1 MSSLASLSV
10 LVPIYNERATI
21 EKLLNQVVAVQ
32 TGLTVEVLACD
43 DGSTD
48 GTREILSR
56 LSLPGLKVIFMDDN
70 VGRGGVIKH
79 LWSMATGDVI
89 VHQDADLEYD
99 PQDYIPML
107 APLLS
112 DRADVV
118 YGSRFKGSIEGMRFL
133 NRMGNLTMT
142 GAARALY
149 GVNVSDLMTC
159 YKMYKSSLVKGIHIA
174 ANGFDFEAEFTARLA
189 QRGARFA
196 EVPVSFSGRTF
207 EEGKK
212 IRAWHGIEA
221 LLVLLKFRLLPMEMM
236 LRPRAGGAACPAPP
250 IPVVAKRILDD
261 DEESELDAALA

>member
-1 MSSLASLSV
+1 MRPLRSLSV

-21 EKLLNQVVAVQ
+21 ERLLNAVVAVD

-56 LSLPGLKVIFMDDN
+56 LSLPGVRVIFMDDN
-70 VGRGGVIKH
+70 VGRGGVLKY
-79 LWSMATGDVI
+79 LWSQATGDVI

-99 PQDYIPML
+99 PQDYK
-107 APLLS
+107 PLLRPLLE

-118 YGSRFKGSIEGMRFL
+118 YGSRFKGSIEGMRWL

-149 GVNVSDLMTC
+149 GVQVSDLMTC
-159 YKMYKSSLVKGIHIA
+159 YKMYRSSLIKGLHID

-212 IRAWHGIEA
+212 IRAFDAVRVMRELIRCKLTNEAHG
-221 LLVLLKFRLLPMEMM
+221 
-236 LRPRAGGAACPAPP
+236 
-250 IPVVAKRILDD
+250 
-261 DEESELDAALA
+261 

>member
-1 MSSLASLSV
+1 MTRPASLSV
-10 LVPIYNERATI
+10 LVPCYNERATI
-21 EKLLNQVVAVQ
+21 ERLLRAVVAVE
-32 TGLTVEVLACD
+32 TGLTLEVLVGD
-43 DGSTD
+43 DGSSD
-48 GTREILSR
+48 GTREILAK
-56 LSLPGLKVIFMDDN
+56 LSLPGVQVILMPDN

-79 LWSMATGDVI
+79 LWTLATGDIV

-107 APLLS
+107 APLL
-112 DRADVV
+112 DGRADVV
-118 YGSRFKGSIEGMRFL
+118 YGSRFKGSIEGMRWL

-149 GVNVSDLMTC
+149 GMQVSDLMTC
-159 YKMYKSSLVKGIHIA
+159 YKMYRTSFVKGITIE

-212 IRAWHGIEA
+212 IRAFDAVRVMRELIRCKVTGE
-221 LLVLLKFRLLPMEMM
+221 
-236 LRPRAGGAACPAPP
+236 PRG
-250 IPVVAKRILDD
+250 
-261 DEESELDAALA
+261 

>member
-1 MSSLASLSV
+1 MRPLRSLSV

-21 EKLLNQVVAVQ
+21 ERLLNEVVAVD

-43 DGSTD
+43 DGSSD
-48 GTREILSR
+48 GTREILSK
-56 LSLPGLKVIFMDDN
+56 LSLPGVRVIFMDEN
-70 VGRGGVIKH
+70 VGRGGVIKY
-79 LWSMATGDVI
+79 LWSIATGDVI

-99 PQDYIPML
+99 PQDYKPML
-107 APLLS
+107 APLL
-112 DRADVV
+112 DGRADVV
-118 YGSRFKGSIEGMRFL
+118 YGSRFKGSIEGMRWL

-149 GVNVSDLMTC
+149 GVQVSDLMTC
-159 YKMYKSSLVKGIHIA
+159 YKMYRSSLIDGLHIE

-212 IRAWHGIEA
+212 IRAFDAVRVMRELIRCKISSEPATSKAHG
-221 LLVLLKFRLLPMEMM
+221 
-236 LRPRAGGAACPAPP
+236 
-250 IPVVAKRILDD
+250 
-261 DEESELDAALA
+261 

>member
-1 MSSLASLSV
+1 MRSPASLSV
-10 LVPIYNERATI
+10 LVPIFNERATI
-21 EKLLNQVVAVQ
+21 ERLLNEVIQVK

-48 GTREILSR
+48 GTREILAK
-56 LSLPGLKVIFMDDN
+56 LALPGVRVIFMDEN

-79 LWSMATGDVI
+79 LLKIATGDVI

-107 APLLS
+107 EPLVA

-118 YGSRFKGSIEGMRFL
+118 YGSRFKGSIAGMRFL
-133 NRMGNLTMT
+133 NRIGNLTMT
-142 GAARALY
+142 GAARLLY

-159 YKMYKSSLVKGIHIA
+159 YKMYRASLIKGLHIE

-196 EVPVSFSGRTF
+196 EVPISFSGRTF
-207 EEGKK
+207 AEGKK
-212 IRAWHGIEA
+212 IRAFDAVRVMRELIRCKVSGEA
-221 LLVLLKFRLLPMEMM
+221 HV
-236 LRPRAGGAACPAPP
+236 
-250 IPVVAKRILDD
+250 
-261 DEESELDAALA
+261 